1 MASNNTITI
10 TVTTDRT
17 TIIIKIITIIWVEIN
32 KVDTIAIKDNNLI
45 KVDTTKTKMVPTKL
59 TPDKIKEVIRT
70 RAKITITTNIMVV
83 TCTIKVVNPTTIP

>member
-70 RAKITITTNIMVV
+70 RAKTTITTNIMVV